1 MTATAKTVSPFI
13 QGTSRL
19 LGDRDRISVLTGR
32 PVWGGSSATTIVTAT
47 TATDLASPRVV
58 GPVRGAA
65 PPEHLPGRSTAK
77 DRAGVHA
84 GGDPSLTRCGSA
96 QDAGGNSAAG
106 TDGQP
111 VRTLSTIGLAAC
123 STAPTE
129 AAILPRLVDR
139 LS

>member
-1 MTATAKTVSPFI
+1 MTATAKAVAPH
-13 QGTSRL
+13 
-19 LGDRDRISVLTGR
+19 DRDRPRFPSGGRTGTRRGPGRASAR
-32 PVWGGSSATTIVTAT
+32 PGDGNGSGR
-47 TATDLASPRVV
+47 SPR
-58 GPVRGAA
+58 A
-65 PPEHLPGRSTAK
+65 
-77 DRAGVHA
+77 
-84 GGDPSLTRCGSA
+84 GDPSVIRCGPA